1 MMPDNKMNILNEKDK
16 SKLKIRELPR
26 DGLTDEQLIELD
38 DGEFF

>member
-1 MMPDNKMNILNEKDK
+1 MMQDNKMNLLKGDR